1 MDIRSV
7 QPEDFRSK
15 LPTYIRQDV
24 KSRGLST
31 WFESENSIDWE
42 MLRECKANN
51 HKVEVV
57 MRDGEAI
64 KGIPIDAELYSI
76 RLSLVIDGSNVTCDI
91 DLWNFEEINKV
102 PTRSEAMK
110 AFYSTDQGLLQK
122 DQQSK
127 RMMGNSNKTGR
138 GQSHCKPFQLAFLL
152 ERLKTMSLAK
162 AVRLL
167 NGYYS
172 RNHQPVKYQT
182 AYKWIKK
189 YKSGK
194 VPWL

>member
-31 WFESENSIDWE
+31 WFESENPIDWE

-57 MRDGEAI
+57 MRDGKAI
-64 KGIPIDAELYSI
+64 KGIPIDTGLYSI

-110 AFYSTDQGLLQK
+110 AFYSTERGLLQREK
-122 DQQSK
+122 QSQQ
-127 RMMGNSNKTGR
+127 MIGNQNKKGR
-138 GQSHCKPFQLAFLL
+138 GRSTCKPFEIQFLL
-152 ERLKTMSLAK
+152 DKVKIMSLAR
-162 AVRLL
+162 AVRIFNRYYRKTDQPLL
-167 NGYYS
+167 
-172 RNHQPVKYQT
+172 KYQT

-189 YKSGK
+189 YKDN
-194 VPWL
+194 